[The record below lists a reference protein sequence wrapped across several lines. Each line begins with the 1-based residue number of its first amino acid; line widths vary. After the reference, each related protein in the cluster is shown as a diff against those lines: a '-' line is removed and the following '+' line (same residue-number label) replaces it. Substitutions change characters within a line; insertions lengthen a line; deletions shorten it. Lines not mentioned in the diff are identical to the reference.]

1 MLYTSHYAS
10 PLGGMTLVSDGTAL
24 VGLYFDGQKYAAE
37 GLDAKRTQKKRCEPT
52 AFTPKHTHQEENN
65 LEISQNNNLRCLYD
79 AAHYGG

>member
-1 MLYTSHYAS
+1 MKPAADGAS
-10 PLGGMTLVSDGTAL
+10 KVRRDGCP
-24 VGLYFDGQKYAAE
+24 VFRFQAA
-37 GLDAKRTQKKRCEPT
+37 AKRTQKKRCEPT